1 MNLILGI
8 LLVILTCAVIL
19 GIVLLA
25 NRNIR
30 NYDEKNH
37 ENFLS

>member
-1 MNLILGI
+1 MNLLLGI
-8 LLVILTCAVIL
+8 LLVLLTCAVIVS
-19 GIVLLA
+19 IVLLA
-25 NRNIR
+25 NKNIR